1 MQQASSVIFIIPKR
15 VTLFLSEEAKNPPEK
30 IQIFKAKVREAASDV
45 VCATLMRDL
54 PPNSDALWLYQTVN
68 FL

>member
-15 VTLFLSEEAKNPPEK
+15 VTLFLSEEAKNPRR
-30 IQIFKAKVREAASDV
+30 FKSSKPKLEASDV

-54 PPNSDALWLYQTVN
+54 PPNSDAL
-68 FL
+68 